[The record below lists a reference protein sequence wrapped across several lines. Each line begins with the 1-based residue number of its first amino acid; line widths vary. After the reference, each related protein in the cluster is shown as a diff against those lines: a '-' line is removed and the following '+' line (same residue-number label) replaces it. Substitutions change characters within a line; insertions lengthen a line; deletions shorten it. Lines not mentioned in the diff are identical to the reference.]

1 MAGESKKLYAE
12 DDISK
17 LAVLKSTDS
26 IPQKVNNH
34 LLQGVQ
40 KFLELRIY
48 RLFYQTTKFQELFLC
63 YCLGSYIQHI

>member
-1 MAGESKKLYAE
+1 MHYLKLQLVYNRMAGESKKLYAE

-26 IPQKVNNH
+26 IPQKVNNY

-40 KFLELRIY
+40 KIL
-48 RLFYQTTKFQELFLC
+48 KNV
-63 YCLGSYIQHI
+63 

>member
-26 IPQKVNNH
+26 IPRKVNKY

-40 KFLELRIY
+40 KIY
-48 RLFYQTTKFQELFLC
+48 ITGCPENIYYRVSRKY
-63 YCLGSYIQHI
+63 